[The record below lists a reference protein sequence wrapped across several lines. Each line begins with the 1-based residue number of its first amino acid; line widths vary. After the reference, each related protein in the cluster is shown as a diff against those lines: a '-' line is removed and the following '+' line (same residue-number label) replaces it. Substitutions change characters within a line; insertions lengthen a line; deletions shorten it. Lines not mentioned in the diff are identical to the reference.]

1 MKEEENIFAEKYMPS
16 TGVGVTGWLAG
27 NRVDSLGPK
36 HSWPTLRTQ
45 PCRLLCDFGM
55 SHLAP
60 PGLQSRGEAPTVPF
74 TLGTTY

>member
-1 MKEEENIFAEKYMPS
+1 MKEEEKVFVEKHMPR
-16 TGVGVTGWLAG
+16 TEVGFPGWLVG
-27 NRVDSLGPK
+27 NRVGSLGPK

-45 PCRLLCDFGM
+45 PCRLLCDFGT

-74 TLGTTY
+74 ILGTTY

>member
-1 MKEEENIFAEKYMPS
+1 MKEEEKVFVEKHMPS
-16 TGVGVTGWLAG
+16 TEVGFPGWLVG
-27 NRVDSLGPK
+27 NRVGSLGPK

-45 PCRLLCDFGM
+45 PCRLLCDFGT

-74 TLGTTY
+74 ILGTTY